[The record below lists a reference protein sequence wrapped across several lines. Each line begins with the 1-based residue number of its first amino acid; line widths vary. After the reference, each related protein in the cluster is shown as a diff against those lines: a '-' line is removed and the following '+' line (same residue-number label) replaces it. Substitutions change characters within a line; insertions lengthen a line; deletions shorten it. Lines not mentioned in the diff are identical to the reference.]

1 MLPASVRHKADDE
14 FTSFVDE
21 LARNADLEGL
31 LFRLRHGHHP
41 DDQGWCDHPCSPTAA
56 TTCAANRCARAAAGW
71 RDSDTAGV
79 LVAALL

>member
-31 LFRLRHGHHP
+31 LFRLRHGHRP
-41 DDQGWCDHPCSPTAA
+41 DHQGWCDHPTHTYRWERYPCSCVRLA
-56 TTCAANRCARAAAGW
+56 
-71 RDSDTAGV
+71 D
-79 LVAALL
+79 LVAQRQRPT